1 MAEGMFNTSGKFGK
15 ATQFGK
21 WIGAIFSSG
30 ITARVFDTKPIW
42 AQLKITERCNL
53 NCGYC
58 SEHKND
64 GCHVSAETVYK
75 WIDHCACLGI
85 KHLEFIGGEPLM
97 HPDLFELIAYV
108 KSKGI
113 NTGLTT
119 NGFLLTREKAEK
131 LIKLGIKRMQ
141 MSIDCIEPNSIT
153 KKSVSLLKSQLTL
166 LSDMKIWVHV
176 NSVIVKETID
186 EAYDLAKVLFK
197 MGIPVAFSPAHDRGR
212 LIVDSS
218 NSTIVTFLN
227 WLTMQKKNGSPVNMP
242 QFLINYYIDT
252 MMGKRVQ
259 WVCEGGCKSFYVDTN
274 GYFKKC
280 SHKESDIQLLDV
292 NKAMIKENHNLLKG
306 CEKNCGVSCMLLN
319 SLPFC
324 RLDYI
329 MESELVS
336 RIKKENTVREAKECT
351 A

>member
-1 MAEGMFNTSGKFGK
+1 MAEGIFNTSGRFGR
-15 ATQFGK
+15 ATQFVK

-53 NCGYC
+53 SCGYC

-64 GCHVSAETVYK
+64 GCHVPADTICT
-75 WIDHCACLGI
+75 WIDHCVNLGV

-97 HPDLFELIAYV
+97 HPDLFDLITYV
-108 KSKGI
+108 KNKGL

-119 NGFLLTREKAEK
+119 NGFLLTREKAER
-131 LIKLGIKRMQ
+131 LLDLGIKRMQ
-141 MSIDCIEPNSIT
+141 MSIDCVEPNAIT

-176 NSVIVKETID
+176 NSVVVKETID

-212 LIVDSS
+212 LIIDAS
-218 NSTIVTFLN
+218 NNSIVTFLN
-227 WLTMQKKNGSPVNMP
+227 WLTLQKKNGKPVNMP
-242 QFLINYYIDT
+242 QFLINYYVDT
-252 MMGKRVQ
+252 LMGKNVQ
-259 WVCEGGCKSFYVDTN
+259 WNCEGGCKAFYVDTN
-274 GYFKKC
+274 GYFKRC
-280 SHKESDIQLLDV
+280 SHKESDIQLLNV
-292 NKAMIKENHNLLKG
+292 NSAMIKENHSLLKG

-324 RLDYI
+324 RLDYV
-329 MESELVS
+329 MESELFS
-336 RIKKENTVREAKECT
+336 RIKIAQTIHGAKECT

>member
-1 MAEGMFNTSGKFGK
+1 MAEGMFNASGRFGQ

-53 NCGYC
+53 SCGYC

-64 GCHVSAETVYK
+64 GCHVPVETIYK
-75 WIDHCACLGI
+75 WIDHCSRLGI

-131 LIKLGIKRMQ
+131 LLNLGIKRMQ
-141 MSIDCIEPNSIT
+141 MSIDCVEPNSIT
-153 KKSVSLLKSQLTL
+153 KKSVSLLKSQLAL
-166 LSDMKIWVHV
+166 LSEMNIWVHV

-186 EAYDLAKVLFK
+186 EAYDLANVLFE

-218 NSTIVTFLN
+218 NRSIVTFLK
-227 WLTMQKKNGSPVNMP
+227 WLTLQKRNGSPVNMP

-252 MMGKRVQ
+252 MIGKNVQ
-259 WVCEGGCKSFYVDTN
+259 WKCEGGCKAFYVDTN
-274 GYFKKC
+274 GYFKNC
-280 SHKESDIQLLDV
+280 SHKESDIQLLNV
-292 NKAMIKENHNLLKG
+292 NNKMLKENHSLLKG

-329 MESELVS
+329 MESELFSRMKTEHTVS
-336 RIKKENTVREAKECT
+336 EAKECT